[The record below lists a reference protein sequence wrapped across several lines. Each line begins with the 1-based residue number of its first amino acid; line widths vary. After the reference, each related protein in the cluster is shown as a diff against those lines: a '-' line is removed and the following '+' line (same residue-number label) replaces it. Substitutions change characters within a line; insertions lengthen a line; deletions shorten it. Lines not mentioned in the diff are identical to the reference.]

1 VGQVRYRQRRA
12 QSMISPTHICSLPS
26 ASRSSHGIWRLLLCS
41 GLQAMARGE
50 DVAVDVGVGTLLCR
64 DRRPD
69 FAFSPSLRRASSAPV
84 TAAAAAAPSVNH
96 RDCSDVT
103 SGAPASCVAL
113 TTTSVVRSQ
122 HASRASQRDAPAHTA
137 LFGCVASASSNGGD
151 NTTREMPAATCGAAL
166 QAYCEPTAAAVPPP
180 AAAAAAAAASSS
192 TCIER
197 LPSGRWAAGSEA
209 AAMRHATFLDKAE
222 ARLRRERQLA
232 LERERRRDDDNRSH
246 MLRLD
251 VRALPAPCAASS
263 SSSSP
268 SATRSPASATGP
280 IHTLLPLKGTTVS
293 PRPPQAES
301 TAMAAAKQAQKRAY
315 AEALRSQMAARA
327 ARKEGEDGEGDAR
340 SSART
345 KGGSRPS
352 STRRPL
358 APNAAPPPSPG
369 DASCALEGEGEWEH
383 YMLREQRRLLSDVY
397 L

>member
-1 VGQVRYRQRRA
+1 
-12 QSMISPTHICSLPS
+12 MCSLPS
-26 ASRSSHGIWRLLLCS
+26 PSRSSHGIWRVLLCS

-50 DVAVDVGVGTLLCR
+50 DVAVDLGVGTLLCR

-69 FAFSPSLRRASSAPV
+69 FAFSPSLRRANSAP
-84 TAAAAAAPSVNH
+84 AAAAAAAAGPSVNR
-96 RDCSDVT
+96 RDCSDAT
-103 SGAPASCVAL
+103 SGAPTSWVAP
-113 TTTSVVRSQ
+113 TTSSVVRSQ
-122 HASRASQRDAPAHTA
+122 HASCASQRDAPAHTA
-137 LFGCVASASSNGGD
+137 LFRCVTSASASSNGDD

-166 QAYCEPTAAAVPPP
+166 QTSSEPTAATSVPAAAVLPP
-180 AAAAAAAAASSS
+180 AAAAAAAASSS
-192 TCIER
+192 TSSKR
-197 LPSGRWAAGSEA
+197 LPPGRWAAGSEA

-232 LERERRRDDDNRSH
+232 LERERRREDDNRSH

-251 VRALPAPCAASS
+251 VRALPAPRAACSA
-263 SSSSP
+263 SSP
-268 SATRSPASATGP
+268 SATRSPTSATGP
-280 IHTLLPLKGTTVS
+280 MHPLLPLKGTTVS
-293 PRPPQAES
+293 PRPSQAES

-340 SSART
+340 SSARA

-358 APNAAPPPSPG
+358 APNATPPPSPG

-383 YMLREQRRLLSDVY
+383 YMLCEQRRLLSDVY